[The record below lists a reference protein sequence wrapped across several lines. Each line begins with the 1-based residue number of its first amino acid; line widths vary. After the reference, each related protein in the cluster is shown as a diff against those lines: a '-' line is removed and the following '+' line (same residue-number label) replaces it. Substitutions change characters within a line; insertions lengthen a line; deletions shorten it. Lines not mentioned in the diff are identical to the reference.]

1 MEDIFE
7 ETSKDIDGCDS
18 KDPLAVVEYVEDLY
32 AYYKKME
39 VNFGIWDG
47 S

>member
-7 ETSKDIDGCDS
+7 ETGTDIDGCDVT
-18 KDPLAVVEYVEDLY
+18 DPLAVVEYVEDLY

-39 VNFGIWDG
+39 VRKG
-47 S
+47 

>member
-7 ETSKDIDGCDS
+7 ETVLDIDGSDA
-18 KDPLAVVEYVEDLY
+18 KDPLAVADYVEDLY
-32 AYYKKME
+32 ASYKKME
-39 VNFGIWDG
+39 VRK

>member
-7 ETSKDIDGCDS
+7 ETVLDIDGGDA
-18 KDPLAVVEYVEDLY
+18 KDPLAVVDYVEDLY
-32 AYYKKME
+32 ASYKRME
-39 VNFGIWDG
+39 VRKWK